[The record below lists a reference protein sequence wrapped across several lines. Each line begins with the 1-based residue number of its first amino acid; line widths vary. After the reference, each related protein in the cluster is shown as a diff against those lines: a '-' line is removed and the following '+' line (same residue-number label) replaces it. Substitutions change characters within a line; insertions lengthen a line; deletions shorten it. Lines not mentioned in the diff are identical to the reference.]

1 MSAHAA
7 DKRLFVDDVVTA
19 LTGTVQPSGDS
30 RGVFEDQMK
39 RATEDFDLRT
49 AEAFARALLEAL
61 CQEPIDPRRLEALL
75 ILGLAHPT
83 ILDRHRISLE
93 KEGERLAAMLNAQG
107 QHDRARTLLDV
118 IANASAIE
126 PAPEAPLLAAGAES
140 APAPAESAAA
150 AAAPLERDHAR
161 IEMLLRQA
169 DDAAE
174 RGRTARAIHL
184 LQEVVSL
191 DRHRRDVARMIRD
204 LRWQEQ
210 ERRARS
216 IRRLKVAGFALVLA
230 ACVAGL
236 VWRENDVRRRFAAI
250 PAAVSG
256 DLPAMR
262 IRLENIDGLIA
273 EERLWLGMASALT
286 ERTELQREVSDLEM
300 RAAAKKSEVVQA
312 KSRSTEAA
320 DAARSR
326 GMLLAQQGRFE
337 DALVDLRRALE
348 LGGAEW
354 PQRTDVEKNAAAIA
368 EWIEKRPER
377 EGTGR

>member
-19 LTGTVQPSGDS
+19 LTGTVQPSGDA

-61 CQEPIDPRRLEALL
+61 CQDPIDPRRLEALL

-93 KEGERLAAMLNAQG
+93 KEGERLAAMLAAQG

-118 IANASAIE
+118 IQKAVQEEEVELE
-126 PAPEAPLLAAGAES
+126 PAPEAPGEPAPAAI
-140 APAPAESAAA
+140 APAPKT
-150 AAAPLERDHAR
+150 LERDHAR
-161 IEMLLRQA
+161 IESLLRQA

-174 RGRTARAIHL
+174 RGRTTRAIHL

-210 ERRARS
+210 ERRSRS
-216 IRRLKVAGFALVLA
+216 VRRFKFALVVLLLGGA
-230 ACVAGL
+230 AAGL
-236 VWRENDVRRRFAAI
+236 VWRENDVRRQYAAI
-250 PAAVSG
+250 PAAESG
-256 DLPAMR
+256 DLKSLGA
-262 IRLENIDGLIA
+262 RLESIDALVAHQRVWMGLPA
-273 EERLWLGMASALT
+273 ALT
-286 ERTELQREVSDLEM
+286 ERSELNREVGELQSAE
-300 RAAAKKSEVVQA
+300 AAKKSQLAAVSA
-312 KSRSTEAA
+312 RSGEIA
-320 DAARSR
+320 DALRTR
-326 GMLLAQQGRFE
+326 GMQLAQQGKFDE
-337 DALVDLRRALE
+337 ALVELRRALE
-348 LGGAEW
+348 TGGDRW
-354 PQRTDVEKNAAAIA
+354 PARTDVQTNVTAIA

-377 EGTGR
+377 EGNGR

>member
-19 LTGTVQPSGDS
+19 LTGTVHPSGDAQ
-30 RGVFEDQMK
+30 GVFEDQMK

-61 CQEPIDPRRLEALL
+61 CQDPIDPRRLEALL

-93 KEGERLAAMLNAQG
+93 KEGERLAAMLEAQG
-107 QHDRARTLLDV
+107 QHDRARTMLEV
-118 IANASAIE
+118 IRNATEAEQSESE
-126 PAPEAPLLAAGAES
+126 PETEASGQ
-140 APAPAESAAA
+140 PAPAAITP
-150 AAAPLERDHAR
+150 APKTLERDHAR
-161 IEMLLRQA
+161 IESLLRQA

-174 RGRTARAIHL
+174 RGRTTRAIHL

-216 IRRLKVAGFALVLA
+216 VRRFKFALIVLLLGA
-230 ACVAGL
+230 AAAGL
-236 VWRENDVRRRFAAI
+236 VWRENDVRRQYAAI
-250 PAAVSG
+250 PAAKGG
-256 DLPAMR
+256 DLKSLSA
-262 IRLENIDGLIA
+262 RLDSIDAII
-273 EERLWLGMASALT
+273 EHQRVWLGLPAAMT
-286 ERTELQREVSDLEM
+286 ERSELSREVGELQVAE
-300 RAAAKKSEVVQA
+300 ATKKSQLA
-312 KSRSTEAA
+312 SL
-320 DAARSR
+320 AARSGEIADALRTR
-326 GMLLAQQGRFE
+326 GMQLAQQGKFDE
-337 DALVDLRRALE
+337 ALVELQRALE
-348 LGGAEW
+348 AGGDRW
-354 PQRTDVEKNAAAIA
+354 PARTDVQTNVAAIT

-377 EGTGR
+377 EGNGR